1 MPEMNFSPYVQK
13 GLPGVKLS
21 PKINAD
27 NYDCLWDAGSGTAKG
42 FNASLE
48 YCKAH
53 DHCWHLGCI
62 LPKLPAMVVRT
73 GGGWFGPCCIP
84 KGSEPPRNAP
94 GPPYPPPPP
103 PPPTPPPV
111 PGPAEGSFDGCS
123 KHGAVEDCGGWVSGP
138 RFSGPSLLVQLMIDG
153 KPHGPMSKASVD
165 RPTAGQHGFSLQF
178 PAALIASGKHTIEVV
193 AHKTANG
200 PTYWTG
206 RWCTLNGATATCPPD
221 EGEQ

>member
-1 MPEMNFSPYVQK
+1 MASKEPALVEKIRAQMPEMNFSPYVQK

-62 LPKLPAMVVRT
+62 LPKLPAMSVRT

-94 GPPYPPPPP
+94 GVNGGVMSRASRLTATLGRAASTI
-103 PPPTPPPV
+103 TPRRWYT
-111 PGPAEGSFDGCS
+111 AYCQALEGCS
-123 KHGAVEDCGGWVSGP
+123 GP
-138 RFSGPSLLVQLMIDG
+138 
-153 KPHGPMSKASVD
+153 
-165 RPTAGQHGFSLQF
+165 
-178 PAALIASGKHTIEVV
+178 
-193 AHKTANG
+193 
-200 PTYWTG
+200 
-206 RWCTLNGATATCPPD
+206 
-221 EGEQ
+221 